1 MLAADTV
8 VVVEGRVLGK
18 PVDDAEARA
27 TLERLSGRAHEV
39 TTAVALGRGSASLE
53 NQAVTTRVVFRA
65 LTQDEIARYVATGE
79 GRDKAGS
86 YGVQGVA
93 AGFVERLEGSWSNVV
108 GLPLARTL
116 AMLRAHGAV
125 GAWP

>member
-1 MLAADTV
+1 M
-8 VVVEGRVLGK
+8 
-18 PVDDAEARA
+18 
-27 TLERLSGRAHEV
+27 
-39 TTAVALGRGSASLE
+39 
-53 NQAVTTRVVFRA
+53 
-65 LTQDEIARYVATGE
+65 ATGE